1 MGYDNFARP
10 KPQSQLQNPLYTPR
24 NEGHRNA
31 GDSEFNSAGIDSML
45 RDHTSSM
52 TDVIGDMGRGGQTT
66 DPADAMRRA
75 GYTVKG
81 KQAVKYVKGMNGR
94 GIPVYA
100 PVGQATSTAPRVDP
114 QLAGAL
120 ESDIGVQNA
129 LATDQWQRV
138 NNEREQYED
147 FLGTIDDRMLG
158 QADDLFGG
166 LMGQADRFNRLGQE
180 HMDATLE
187 AQRPVGEGIERSFDQ
202 TMQGLDKANQDI
214 DEGYK
219 IADQAAAY
227 AEQVRRG
234 YVDTGA
240 MEASAAASGIARS
253 FKEQEKMI
261 VGGLRPDGTK
271 MTMGEQMQAHAE
283 LNLQSKMAIQEQVT
297 PILARFNEVDAQLG
311 QMVAQMKMT
320 SGQLRIQGAAER
332 KGIAMS
338 GMEAGLG
345 AANAQSR
352 LVDQQLQA
360 MEGQRQMAQLSS
372 TMHQM
377 GAQIEQSAMFK
388 AAEMIMQGMEK
399 TAEFVMQ
406 NPRSVVS
413 YFQGLLGLLSTE
425 AAMGGGG
432 GEVKGG
438 RQNRPTPPAQTQAPA
453 QAKAKEPV
461 QKRPNPNAYRGSKRE
476 ARNIDLMGDVSV
488 AEGQYQKRKAAWEK
502 ENVGNYVSKEGEN
515 RG

>member
-1 MGYDNFARP
+1 MGYDNFAQPRP
-10 KPQSQLQNPLYTPR
+10 KSQMQNPLYTPR
-24 NEGHRNA
+24 SESGAN
-31 GDSEFNSAGIDSML
+31 SEFNSPGIDSML
-45 RDHTSSM
+45 RDHTTSM
-52 TDVIGDMGRGGQTT
+52 TDVIGEMGRGQTT
-66 DPADAMRRA
+66 SSQDAARNA

-81 KQAVKYVKGMNGR
+81 NQAVKYVKGMNGR
-94 GIPVYA
+94 GIPMYA
-100 PVGQATSTAPRVDP
+100 PLGQFGGTTAPRVDP
-114 QLAGAL
+114 QL
-120 ESDIGVQNA
+120 SNA
-129 LATDQWQRV
+129 LVQDTNVMQQTADDQWRRNNARV
-138 NNEREQYED
+138 AGLDD
-147 FLGTIDDRMLG
+147 FIGGIDDRMLG
-158 QADDLFGG
+158 QADELFGG
-166 LMGQADRFNRLGQE
+166 LMDRANQFDQLGQD
-180 HMDATLE
+180 HMDATVE
-187 AQRPVGEGIERSFDQ
+187 AQKPIGEGIDRAYDQ
-202 TMQGLDKANQDI
+202 TMQGLDKANEDI
-214 DEGYK
+214 DQGYE

-253 FKEQEKMI
+253 FKEQERMI

-271 MTMGEQMQAHAE
+271 MTTGEQMQAHAE

-297 PILARFNEVDAQLG
+297 PILARFNEVNAQLG

-352 LVDQQLQA
+352 LVDQQLQS

-377 GAQIEQSAMFK
+377 GVQIQQSAMFK
-388 AAEMIMQGMEK
+388 AAEMMMGGMEK

-413 YFQGLLGLLSTE
+413 YFQGLLGLLSTQ

-432 GEVKGG
+432 GVQGG
-438 RQNRPTPPAQTQAPA
+438 RQNREQPPPAQTQA
-453 QAKAKEPV
+453 KAKPKEPAP
-461 QKRPNPNAYRGSKRE
+461 KKANPNAYAGSDRE
-476 ARNIDLMGDVSV
+476 ARNIGLMGDGNQV
-488 AEGQYQKRKAAWEK
+488 AQRRYQNEKAKWEK
-502 ENVGNYVSKEGEN
+502 ENTGNFREPTKKEAG